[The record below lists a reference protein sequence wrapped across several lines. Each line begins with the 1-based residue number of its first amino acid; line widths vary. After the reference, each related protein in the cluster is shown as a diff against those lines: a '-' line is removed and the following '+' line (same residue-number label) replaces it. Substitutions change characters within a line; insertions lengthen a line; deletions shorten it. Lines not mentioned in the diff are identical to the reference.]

1 MCIHCN
7 YVSARKYNLQRHIS
21 SAHKNINDDSFLDN
35 ETLQNVNITRPEVNI
50 ACPEVNIAC
59 LKVNTTLPNVNTT
72 HPNVAEIKF
81 QCIDCQKVFANNTSL
96 KRHSKICKRVSNI
109 LECHFCH
116 KIYASK
122 SSKSQHIKTCDKAKI
137 AKNIK
142 INNGTIN
149 NTTNNNTNSHNVTTN
164 NNITNNV
171 TINFPRGIDVPIK
184 FNTDHITDDK
194 FRKLVVE
201 NKNNMESIFENFS
214 RLLYEDKSNICVKKT
229 NLKSEYAQVHLNE
242 RWINK
247 IDNLVFPKLTKNLV
261 EEISKMMD
269 SKEEFLLK
277 KLKTHIFDAISK
289 FFDEMGIDPY
299 DLEGEE
305 KQVIQQLKTLIKI
318 AMGIVF
324 DITD

>member
-1 MCIHCN
+1 MCEYKCIHCA
-7 YVSARKYNLQRHIS
+7 YVSKRKYNLQRHI
-21 SAHKNINDDSFLDN
+21 
-35 ETLQNVNITRPEVNI
+35 R
-50 ACPEVNIAC
+50 
-59 LKVNTTLPNVNTT
+59 TT
-72 HPNVAEIKF
+72 HKIENAQLKIADTQPKIANSELKIANFELKI
-81 QCIDCQKVFANNTSL
+81 ANNQLKIADEFAILSCAGCNKSFSTTSSL
-96 KRHSKICKRVSNI
+96 KRHKPVCKGVSNI
-109 LECHFCH
+109 LECHYCH
-116 KIYASK
+116 KLCVSI
-122 SSKSQHIKTCDKAKI
+122 SSKSKHIQKCDKAKI

-149 NTTNNNTNSHNVTTN
+149 NTTNIINNTNSHNVTTT

-261 EEISKMMD
+261 Y
-269 SKEEFLLK
+269 FLQ
-277 KLKTHIFDAISK
+277 
-289 FFDEMGIDPY
+289 Y
-299 DLEGEE
+299 
-305 KQVIQQLKTLIKI
+305 
-318 AMGIVF
+318 
-324 DITD
+324 

>member
-1 MCIHCN
+1 MCEYKCIHCA
-7 YVSARKYNLQRHIS
+7 YVSKRKYNLQRHI
-21 SAHKNINDDSFLDN
+21 
-35 ETLQNVNITRPEVNI
+35 R
-50 ACPEVNIAC
+50 
-59 LKVNTTLPNVNTT
+59 TT
-72 HPNVAEIKF
+72 HKIENAQLKIADTQPKIADTQLKIANSELKIANFELKI
-81 QCIDCQKVFANNTSL
+81 ANNQLKIADEFAILSCAGCNKSFSTTSSL
-96 KRHSKICKRVSNI
+96 KRHKPVCKGVSNI
-109 LECHFCH
+109 LECHYCH
-116 KIYASK
+116 KLCVSI
-122 SSKSQHIKTCDKAKI
+122 SSKSKHIQKCDKAKI

-149 NTTNNNTNSHNVTTN
+149 NTTNIINNTNSHNVTTT
-164 NNITNNV
+164 NNITNNF

>member
-1 MCIHCN
+1 MDEYKCIHCA
-7 YVSARKYNLQRHIS
+7 YVSKRKYNLQRHIRTT
-21 SAHKNINDDSFLDN
+21 HQIENPQQKIEN
-35 ETLQNVNITRPEVNI
+35 TQHNI
-50 ACPEVNIAC
+50 ADTQQNIANNQ
-59 LKVNTTLPNVNTT
+59 LKIADSEQNI
-72 HPNVAEIKF
+72 ADEITISKCDGCNKSF
-81 QCIDCQKVFANNTSL
+81 SNAASL
-96 KRHSKICKRVSNI
+96 KRHKPVCKNVKNI
-109 LECHFCH
+109 LECHYCH
-116 KIYASK
+116 KLCVSI
-122 SSKSQHIKTCDKAKI
+122 SSKSKHIQKCDKAKI
-137 AKNIK
+137 AKNIT

-184 FNTDHITDDK
+184 FNTDHITDAK

-214 RLLYEDKSNICVKKT
+214 RLLYEDKSNICIKKT

-242 RWINK
+242 QWLSK
-247 IDNLVFPKLTKNLV
+247 LDHLVFPKLTKNLV
-261 EEISKMMD
+261 EQISKMMD

-277 KLKTHIFDAISK
+277 KLKSHIFDAISK

-299 DLEGEE
+299 DTEGEE
-305 KQVIQQLKTLIKI
+305 REVIQQLKILIKI

-324 DITD
+324 DITE